1 MEGSPQDRIDE
12 DEGASSSEGFDAC
25 ISTNQKFIEVLVR
38 TLGVPASD
46 VHDVLQDANLYLVK
60 NQGNYRPGT
69 NFRAWAAQVVRYRCL
84 IYFRARKRRPMIN
97 LSEQALDLIAGEVI
111 EQFDESE
118 VQLRRLQHC
127 LAKLS
132 VEQRDLLAATYSSE
146 LSLKDY
152 AAKTH
157 KSHTAVRKTISRVRQ
172 MLKSCIENIP
182 DS

>member
-1 MEGSPQDRIDE
+1 
-12 DEGASSSEGFDAC
+12 
-25 ISTNQKFIEVLVR
+25 
-38 TLGVPASD
+38 VPASD

-97 LSEQALDLIAGEVI
+97 LSEQALDLIAEEVI
-111 EQFDESE
+111 DQFDESE
-118 VQLRRLQHC
+118 AQWRRLRHC
-127 LAKLS
+127 LAKLP
-132 VEQRDLLAATYSSE
+132 VEHRDLVAATYSGE

-152 AAKTH
+152 AAKSN
-157 KSHTAVRKTISRVRQ
+157 KSHAAVRKTISRVRQ
-172 MLKSCIENIP
+172 ILKSCIENIT